1 MKLVWM
7 KAGTSGRKNSLG
19 VGKMLILKIILMT
32 LGVAFTTFGYKIYF
46 RKRYNLINGFEEAY
60 KAGRKTKRYA
70 ERVGLVELIIGI
82 NLIVI
87 GVYGIIIK

>member
-1 MKLVWM
+1 MELF
-7 KAGTSGRKNSLG
+7 N
-19 VGKMLILKIILMT
+19 KMLIVKIILMAV
-32 LGVAFTTFGYKIYF
+32 GVAFTTFGYKIYF
-46 RKRYNLINGFEEAY
+46 QKQYNLINGFEEAY